1 MVLFQDSGLDA
12 PTDDVLVGGFLEV
25 DQYADGD
32 LANEDNDQEDEEL
45 GEEELIV

>member
-1 MVLFQDSGLDA
+1 
-12 PTDDVLVGGFLEV
+12 LEV